1 MTAGAGWNLLMVRSS
16 PPSWLSESWREY
28 KELVAAL
35 SPVPLR
41 NLLFH
46 RHFDRACL
54 GYAILGG
61 GAAGAVFALVVTGH
75 PLVGEVLSW
84 LR

>member
-1 MTAGAGWNLLMVRSS
+1 MARSS
-16 PPSWLSESWREY
+16 PPGWFGQSWREY

-41 NLLFH
+41 DLLSH
-46 RHFDRACL
+46 RHFERVCL
-54 GYAILGG
+54 AYAVIGG

>member
-1 MTAGAGWNLLMVRSS
+1 MALSS
-16 PPSWLSESWREY
+16 PPGWFGQSWREY

-41 NLLFH
+41 DLLFH
-46 RHFDRACL
+46 RHFDRVCL
-54 GYAILGG
+54 AYAVIGG